1 MKVSFW
7 QVDKLWFASIE
18 IIFFNKRPVGR
29 SSAGIKTSER
39 LINTDFDSWSWLQMF
54 GGGPEIYIIDADH
67 IIKSQGCPSSGPCR
81 SIESQQDEIN
91 LSWNNIGPEGAKPD
105 VWHNSLWLQVS
116 ENHVQ

>member
-1 MKVSFW
+1 
-7 QVDKLWFASIE
+7 
-18 IIFFNKRPVGR
+18 
-29 SSAGIKTSER
+29 
-39 LINTDFDSWSWLQMF
+39 MF
-54 GGGPEIYIIDADH
+54 GGGPEIYSIDADH

-116 ENHVQ
+116 ENHIMKMESWCTIDVRDFYDISVGQVFSYWARSFKNL